1 MCRDWKQVKC
11 NHHFPELNKKKK
23 IIKSILKFF
32 TPNKINAIAI
42 ILVLI
47 IGLTYLVQTNVTAVN
62 GYKIKSLKD
71 KLSQLQVENKKLN
84 LTYIELQSMANVIG
98 QVPDLNLVAAEN
110 IEIITPIGST
120 VALR

>member
-1 MCRDWKQVKC
+1 VKC

>member
-1 MCRDWKQVKC
+1 MCRDWKLQKC